1 MKHFIGTDET
11 GRILVS
17 TDDEQYADENMF
29 EFDLPDDF
37 DFGKQ
42 DDYRVVDG
50 ELVHDP
56 RPTPADV
63 QVAELKQKLASTDY
77 VAIKVYE
84 TMVTGES
91 LPEEDATR
99 YADIISQ
106 RQQWRQ
112 QINELEENQNG

>member
-1 MKHFIGTDET
+1 MKYFIGTDET

-37 DFGKQ
+37 DFAKQ

-56 RPTPADV
+56 RPIPTDQ
-63 QVAELKQKLASTDY
+63 QVADLKQKLASTDY

-84 TMVTGES
+84 TMVTGEN

-112 QINELEENQNG
+112 QINELEETQNG

>member
-1 MKHFIGTDET
+1 MRYFIGTDET
-11 GRILVS
+11 GRILSS
-17 TDDEQYADENMF
+17 TDVEEYADGMS

-37 DFGKQ
+37 DFSKQ

-56 RPTPADV
+56 RPIPTDQKIAD
-63 QVAELKQKLASTDY
+63 LKQKLASTDY

-91 LPEEDATR
+91 LPEEDVTR